1 MDAQMLDLNELKQ
14 GMLAITPAYGETL
27 AEAAGVC
34 LESQGHIQGVEL
46 RVIGYASNL
55 YSLYWPTITDQTRRT
70 WNDLQEATELGAMA
84 IAVLLSGKEI
94 GYSAIQRSVKGTGID
109 YWLGDGDDPHFQN
122 KARLEISGILKASGD
137 NVERAV
143 KARVNQKLRQA
154 ERSAGSL
161 PVYVIVVEFGSPL
174 AEVQKR

>member
-1 MDAQMLDLNELKQ
+1 MLDLNELRQ
-14 GMLAITPAYGETL
+14 GMPAITPAFGETL

-70 WNDLQEATELGAMA
+70 RNDLQEATELGAMA
-84 IAVLLSGKEI
+84 IAVLLSRKEI
-94 GYSAIQRSVKGTGID
+94 GYSVIERSVKRTGID
-109 YWLGDGDDPHFQN
+109 YWLGADDGAPPFQN
-122 KARLEISGILKASGD
+122 KARLEISGILKASGN

-143 KARVNQKLRQA
+143 KARVNQKLRQT
-154 ERSAGSL
+154 ERSDGSL
-161 PVYVIVVEFGSPL
+161 PAYVIVVEFGSPL
-174 AEVQKR
+174 AEVQQR

>member
-1 MDAQMLDLNELKQ
+1 MLDLNELRQ
-14 GMLAITPAYGETL
+14 GMPAITPTFGETL

-46 RVIGYASNL
+46 RVIGYASNR
-55 YSLYWPTITDQTRRT
+55 YRLYWPTITDQTRRT
-70 WNDLQEATELGAMA
+70 RNDLQESTELGAMA
-84 IAVLLSGKEI
+84 IAVLLSKKEI
-94 GYSAIQRSVKGTGID
+94 GYSVIERSVKGTGID
-109 YWLGDGDDPHFQN
+109 YWLGDDVDTPFQN
-122 KARLEISGILKASGD
+122 KARLEISGILKASGN

-143 KARVNQKLRQA
+143 KTRVNQKLRQT
-154 ERSAGSL
+154 ERSDGSL